1 MITYPDKEKI
11 SKNKITANCYKK
23 IRECFR
29 VKYINEK
36 FSKPLYPREEEFL
49 QYIKK
54 YLNKMELQLIKEK

>member
-36 FSKPLYPREEEFL
+36 FSKPL
-49 QYIKK
+49 
-54 YLNKMELQLIKEK
+54 